1 MVKYIS
7 ADSTALIQGLT
18 TNIATAKSVT
28 GQLKSGSQH
37 LIQSVD
43 GEQLSGAAYTAGKGL
58 FQDLILPTVERV
70 DSAVDAIKE
79 ELSSYQAADGLVN
92 KWAVIDEQV
101 QNELIQSFQRQI
113 SVINFQIQCS
123 NKLGLLGKLAKGALE
138 ALVHDNQQLEQA
150 RSNLEDKVR
159 KEQEKLEAL
168 ANFQSETNGL
178 FRGSLTQLKIGM
190 QAIEVLGLMTVN
202 PKTGAYAFPEG
213 FDSSWLT
220 LVKSTSVT
228 ATRKQVA
235 LENGMDELQLPK
247 AARKY
252 YQEIMKEAL
261 KNVPADQWAAAIN
274 ELNQLLMFDNEGN
287 ILRVLPVNM
296 GAGNGVIILKN
307 GVNDA
312 ELTAQANKEL
322 NAQQRELLN
331 QSLLQLATGVTTA
344 LGGLGITGLS
354 LGGTYFS
361 GGTLALTGI
370 TQAGVVAG
378 TATTGAGVAIVSDA
392 ISKMGVAS
400 STVNYSFANNYNQY
414 HKDLKP
420 NNKYKAGEHDY
431 NYKTDDLGRI
441 SEADAKSLKPKQH
454 NGRLPHNSK
463 TPDKLPDDHAGHLI
477 GDRFGGSPELNN
489 LLSQAKNVNWKEY
502 GSLERRWQ
510 KALDAGQEVSVKIKV
525 NYQGNSFRPASFEVE
540 HSINGKKFFD
550 IIENVN

>member
-7 ADSTALIQGLT
+7 SDSTALIQGLT
-18 TNIATAKSVT
+18 TNIATAKSIT

-123 NKLGLLGKLAKGALE
+123 NKLGLLGKLAKGAFE

-220 LVKSTSVT
+220 SVKSTSVT

-261 KNVPADQWAAAIN
+261 KNVPADQWAVAIN
-274 ELNQLLMFDNEGN
+274 ELNQLLLFDDDGN

-361 GGTLALTGI
+361 GGTLALTGV
-370 TQAGVVAG
+370 TPAGVVVG
-378 TATTGAGVAIVSDA
+378 TATTGTGVAIVSDVL
-392 ISKMGVAS
+392 SKMGVPAS
-400 STVNYSFANNYNQY
+400 SIDYNFAKNFDDYSRKVERMGPRKGNTPGNNQAQNKQVRDIV
-414 HKDLKP
+414 K
-420 NNKYKAGEHDY
+420 KYKLNKKQQRQLHDEITGQGFDY
-431 NYKTDDLGRI
+431 HEI
-441 SEADAKSLKPKQH
+441 EEIAEAIL
-454 NGRLPHNSK
+454 
-463 TPDKLPDDHAGHLI
+463 
-477 GDRFGGSPELNN
+477 
-489 LLSQAKNVNWKEY
+489 
-502 GSLERRWQ
+502 
-510 KALDAGQEVSVKIKV
+510 
-525 NYQGNSFRPASFEVE
+525 
-540 HSINGKKFFD
+540 NGK
-550 IIENVN
+550 

>member
-18 TNIATAKSVT
+18 TNITTAKGVT
-28 GQLKSGSQH
+28 GQLKSGSQY

-123 NKLGLLGKLAKGALE
+123 NKLGLLGKLAKGAF
-138 ALVHDNQQLEQA
+138 
-150 RSNLEDKVR
+150 
-159 KEQEKLEAL
+159 EAL

-220 LVKSTSVT
+220 SVKSTSVT

-261 KNVPADQWAAAIN
+261 KNVPADQWAASIN
-274 ELNQLLMFDNEGN
+274 ELNQLLLFDDDGN

-378 TATTGAGVAIVSDA
+378 AATTGAGVAIVSDA

-431 NYKTDDLGRI
+431 NYKTDDLGRL
-441 SEADAKSLKPKQH
+441 EKAGPDELKPKTH
-454 NGRLPHNSK
+454 DGRLPHNPN
-463 TPDKLPDDHAGHLI
+463 TPGKLPGDHAGHAF

-489 LLSQAKNVNWKEY
+489 LFSQSSKANLSDFKKIENSWA
-502 GSLERRWQ
+502 
-510 KALDAGQEVSVKIKV
+510 KALNQGKKVIAEVKA
-525 NYQGNSFRPASFEVE
+525 NYSGTSPRPVSFEVKW
-540 HSINGKKFFD
+540 SIDGVDFSQ
-550 IIENVN
+550 IIGN

>member
-7 ADSTALIQGLT
+7 ADSTALIQGFT
-18 TNIATAKSVT
+18 TNIATAKGVT
-28 GQLKSGSQH
+28 EQLKSGSQH

-70 DSAVDAIKE
+70 DSAVAAIKE

-178 FRGSLTQLKIGM
+178 FRDSLTQLKIGM

-220 LVKSTSVT
+220 SVKSTSVT

-235 LENGMDELQLPK
+235 LENGMDELQLLK

-261 KNVPADQWAAAIN
+261 KNVPVDQWEAAIN
-274 ELNQLLMFDNEGN
+274 ELNQLLIFDDNGN

-296 GAGNGVIILKN
+296 GAGDGVIVLKN
-307 GVNDA
+307 GVNDP
-312 ELTAQANKEL
+312 ELTRLANKEFDAQRL
-322 NAQQRELLN
+322 NMLKETLP
-331 QSLLQLATGVTTA
+331 QLATGVVTA
-344 LGGLGITGLS
+344 LSGLGITGLD
-354 LGGTYFS
+354 LAGTYFS

-370 TQAGVVAG
+370 SQVGAVVG
-378 TATTGAGVAIVSDA
+378 TTMTGAGSLTVADA
-392 ISKMGVAS
+392 LRQMGVAS
-400 STVNYSFANNYNQY
+400 ATVNYSFYNDYDNYSRKVERMGPRKGNTPGNNQTQNKQI
-414 HKDLKP
+414 DDIV
-420 NNKYKAGEHDY
+420 NKYKLNKKQRRQLHDEITGQGLSY
-431 NYKTDDLGRI
+431 QEIMEIAEDI
-441 SEADAKSLKPKQH
+441 V
-454 NGRLPHNSK
+454 NGR
-463 TPDKLPDDHAGHLI
+463 
-477 GDRFGGSPELNN
+477 
-489 LLSQAKNVNWKEY
+489 
-502 GSLERRWQ
+502 
-510 KALDAGQEVSVKIKV
+510 
-525 NYQGNSFRPASFEVE
+525 
-540 HSINGKKFFD
+540 
-550 IIENVN
+550 

>member
-18 TNIATAKSVT
+18 TSIATAKGVT

-70 DSAVDAIKE
+70 DNAVEAIKE

-150 RSNLEDKVR
+150 RSNLEDKVK

-178 FRGSLTQLKIGM
+178 FRDSLTQLKIGM

-220 LVKSTSVT
+220 SVKSTSVT

-261 KNVPADQWAAAIN
+261 KNVPADKWAAAIN
-274 ELNQLLMFDNEGN
+274 ELNQLLLFDDDGN

-392 ISKMGVAS
+392 ISKMGVETGS
-400 STVNYSFANNYNQY
+400 VSYSFANNYGNRQQSLY
-414 HKDLKP
+414 P
-420 NNKYKAGEHDY
+420 NGKYVSSPKHTPNGKGGWGSEM
-431 NYKTDDLGRI
+431 DLGAD
-441 SEADAKSLKPKQH
+441 EAQKVLNESQQVGKQKYGLKDGQIYEFQ
-454 NGRLPHNSK
+454 
-463 TPDKLPDDHAGHLI
+463 PDGS
-477 GDRFGGSPELNN
+477 GG
-489 LLSQAKNVNWKEY
+489 WHGY
-502 GSLERRWQ
+502 
-510 KALDAGQEVSVKIKV
+510 KIKGTELTDKKGGADV
-525 NYQGNSFRPASFEVE
+525 LRNWLKEGK
-540 HSINGKKFFD
+540 SIILN
-550 IIENVN
+550 IIN

>member
-1 MVKYIS
+1 
-7 ADSTALIQGLT
+7 
-18 TNIATAKSVT
+18 
-28 GQLKSGSQH
+28 

-70 DSAVDAIKE
+70 DNAVDAIKE
-79 ELSSYQAADGLVN
+79 ELTSYQSADGLVN

-101 QNELIQSFQRQI
+101 QNELIQSFQLQI
-113 SVINFQIQCS
+113 SVIDFQIQCS
-123 NKLGLLGKLAKGALE
+123 NQLGLLGKLAKGALE
-138 ALVHDNQQLEQA
+138 ALVHDNQRLEQA
-150 RSNLEDKVR
+150 RSNLEDKIR
-159 KEQEKLEAL
+159 EDQEKLEAL

-178 FRGSLTQLKIGM
+178 FSESLTQLKIGM

-220 LVKSTSVT
+220 SMKTTSVT

-261 KNVPADQWAAAIN
+261 KNVPVDQWEAAIN
-274 ELNQLLMFDNEGN
+274 ELNQLLIFDDDGN

-296 GAGNGVIILKN
+296 GAGDGIIILKN
-307 GVNDA
+307 GVNDP
-312 ELTAQANKEL
+312 ELTAQANKEFD
-322 NAQQRELLN
+322 AQRRELLS

-344 LGGLGITGLS
+344 LGGLGITGLD
-354 LGGTYFS
+354 LAGTYFS
-361 GGTLALTGI
+361 GGTLALTGV

-378 TATTGAGVAIVSDA
+378 TTTTGVGVGIVSDA

-441 SEADAKSLKPKQH
+441 SEAEAKSLKSKLH
-454 NGRLPHNSK
+454 DGRLPHNSN

-477 GDRFGGSPELNN
+477 ADRFGGSPELNN
-489 LLSQAKNVNWKEY
+489 LLSQAKNVNWKDY
-502 GSLERRWQ
+502 GALERKWQ
-510 KALDAGQEVSVKIKV
+510 KALDAGKEVSVKIKV
-525 NYQGNSFRPASFEVE
+525 NYQGNSFRPTSFKVDY
-540 HSINGKKFFD
+540 SIDGSWFSD
-550 IIENVN
+550 IIKNVN